1 MMALLRLS
9 LCSCAGDGEWYLLEQ
24 QTYRELL
31 IPGVPLSM
39 SGYLVNTP
47 KTQTATA
54 GGLEITAELF
64 RESYKLCGQDTTDVI
79 GSCRLEVELT
89 VDK

>member
-1 MMALLRLS
+1 MMALLLCLS
-9 LCSCAGDGEWYLLEQ
+9 LCSCDGDGEWYLEQ
-24 QTYRELL
+24 QTYRELF

-64 RESYKLCGQDTTDVI
+64 RKSYKLCGQDTTDII
-79 GSCRLEVELT
+79 GSCRLEVELM